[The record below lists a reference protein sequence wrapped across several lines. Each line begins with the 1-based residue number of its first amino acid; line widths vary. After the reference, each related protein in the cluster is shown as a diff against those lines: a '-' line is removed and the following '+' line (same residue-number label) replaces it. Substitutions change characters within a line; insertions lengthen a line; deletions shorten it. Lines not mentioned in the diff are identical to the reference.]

1 MLRRRRLA
9 VAVTLVIGTG
19 LLAATLRVPDGSVR
33 FTVLAA
39 LTAAAWV
46 VGAVA
51 SGPNPVR
58 PPMPSPWRVALRA
71 TAVGGAAFVGFLVA
85 HAVGQ
90 RLPVVSGALD
100 RVLATADAGPVAL
113 VLVIALVNGVAE
125 ELFFRG
131 AVYAALEARRP
142 ALTSTLVYVAAT
154 AATANVALIVAAAVM
169 GALLSLERRST
180 RSVLAPIVTHL
191 TWSTLIV
198 LVLPR

>member
-1 MLRRRRLA
+1 M
-9 VAVTLVIGTG
+9 AVTLVIGTG
-19 LLAATLRVPDGSVR
+19 LLAATLRVPDGSAR
-33 FTVLAA
+33 FSVLSA

-46 VGAVA
+46 VGALA
-51 SGPNPVR
+51 SGPIPVR
-58 PPMPSPWRVALRA
+58 PPMPSPWRVALLA
-71 TAVGGAAFVGFLVA
+71 AAAGGVAFVGFLVA

-131 AVYAALEARRP
+131 AVYAALEPRRP

-154 AATANVALIVAAAVM
+154 AATANVALIVAAAIM